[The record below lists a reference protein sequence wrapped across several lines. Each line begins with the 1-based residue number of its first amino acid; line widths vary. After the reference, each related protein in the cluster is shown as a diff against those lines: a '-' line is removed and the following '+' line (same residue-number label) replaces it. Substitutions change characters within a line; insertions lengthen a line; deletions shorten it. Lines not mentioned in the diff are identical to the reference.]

1 MQKQQKLSFHRSSRK
16 NVPLLPLYRAR
27 VGAFMDSLPVTVLS
41 ILLTLVILFLDD
53 FRTFLAPKSAD
64 PVFYHFTLAIFVL
77 FSVELLVCSVS
88 KDNYFLQFFFFLD
101 LLATFSLVP
110 DIPYMWD
117 PILGVDSTAD
127 PSNPLSLSAAVQ
139 ASSRASPAN
148 RAIKFVRLIR
158 LVRIAKL
165 FELCAKTRG
174 GSLTLANAAGGAGA
188 VAGMRKGHSA
198 VGQHLSEQTTRKVVL
213 LVLLMLFGI
222 PLLQPTPSQ
231 QAEEY
236 SLRELS
242 MLSASSTLSSAEWG
256 NEVNFTLSYYPS
268 ILYLNVSPPTQAS
281 SAASASSYT
290 LEYIDPS
297 LSQYRVSELLSV
309 SFNNVLALF
318 SQRDQSRLT
327 GEYNIVT
334 TLVVL
339 VLLAVGAVLFNRNNH
354 RMVIVPIE
362 RMMATIVALQQ
373 NPLAKASL
381 ASAQAGGIATATA
394 DKTVGPGGSSASS
407 VGGSGNVSKKNSQ
420 LNLHADDGANGG
432 TVGSATSPLAHTQP
446 LTSVL
451 HNRHGSTMATG
462 ASTLSDTHNETG
474 MLERTLEKLTGLLQV
489 GFGEAGSKMIQKC
502 MQLNAEGDLDPLV
515 DGTKMHAIFG
525 FCDIRRFTDATEC
538 LKEDVMMYVNEIA
551 AIVHSQVAAC
561 DGNPNKNIGDA
572 FLLVWRLPQELETE
586 DIVELQ
592 RLISRQGVVNAD
604 SGRSSPSNTVTSHP
618 SDWVTPKAGGV
629 SGAGAVRSR
638 AATALVEEGRERADS
653 ATESVASAA
662 DKPTDGTKPHS
673 LIRSNTFRQNKPS
686 ILRHLTGNG
695 FPFSPASSGAH
706 SPSRGHF
713 DLKEALHMLPA
724 RHLTPQLR
732 ASVSTLADKA
742 LVSFIRV
749 IVEINASDELKR
761 YKLNPRI
768 KAAFD
773 DFQVELGFGLHVG
786 WAIEGPIG
794 SRYKIDASYLS
805 PHVNLAETLEG
816 TTKVYGVPL
825 LLSGEMYALLSPF
838 VRAFCRRLDC
848 VKVSGRETPITLY
861 TFDTQQRGMDAV
873 CRGEQLQSAVVS
885 TAALVALDEVK
896 EERRDR
902 DESFV
907 TVTATSAQPVAPPK
921 LSLSSVS
928 HPTQVGRS
936 GSSIS
941 TLPSTSSATLPTPST
956 YASSL
961 RSQFTASPPQP
972 LAPHHYVRSSLLPVL
987 QQHIPLDFFDWH
999 AAGIESYIA
1008 GQWSVARKY
1017 LERALEIMTSV
1028 WEGGDEPTR
1037 VVLAYMKESNYVAPD
1052 TWAGFRTV

>member
-1 MQKQQKLSFHRSSRK
+1 MQKLSTHRASRK
-16 NVPLLPLYRAR
+16 TVARLPLYRAR

-41 ILLTLVILFLDD
+41 IAITLVILFLDD
-53 FRTFLAPKSAD
+53 FRTCLAPKSAD
-64 PVFYHFTLAIFVL
+64 PVFYHLTLAIFVL
-77 FSVELLVCSVS
+77 FAVELAVCSVT
-88 KDNYFLQFFFFLD
+88 KDNYFMQFFFWLD
-101 LLATFSLVP
+101 LLAAFSLVP

-174 GSLTLANAAGGAGA
+174 GALTMAHGGGGGAGA

-242 MLSASSTLSSAEWG
+242 MLSASPTLTSAEWS

-268 ILYLNVSPPTQAS
+268 ILYLNVSPPAQPPS
-281 SAASASSYT
+281 SPSATTYT

-309 SFNNVLALF
+309 SYNNVLALF
-318 SQRDQSRLT
+318 SQREQSRLT

-381 ASAQAGGIATATA
+381 ASAQAGGIATATS
-394 DKTVGPGGSSASS
+394 DKPNGGGGTGS
-407 VGGSGNVSKKNSQ
+407 VGGSGTVSKKNSQ
-420 LNLHADDGANGG
+420 LNLNADDGGHSSTGG
-432 TVGSATSPLAHTQP
+432 FSTTQLAHNTQQ
-446 LTSVL
+446 LTSAP
-451 HNRHGSTMATG
+451 HNRHGSTVPAT
-462 ASTLSDTHNETG
+462 ASTSSDTHNETG

-592 RLISRQGVVNAD
+592 RMISKQGVGSGAD
-604 SGRSSPSNTVTSHP
+604 STRSSPSHTVTSHP
-618 SDWVTPKAGGV
+618 NDWVTPKAGGV
-629 SGAGAVRSR
+629 RSR
-638 AATALVEEGRERADS
+638 AATSVVEEGRERAES
-653 ATESVASAA
+653 ATESVASTGDRPSDAV
-662 DKPTDGTKPHS
+662 KPQS
-673 LIRSNTFRQNKPS
+673 LIHSTTHRQQNKPS

-695 FPFSPASSGAH
+695 FPFSPAGPGAQ
-706 SPSRGHF
+706 SPSRGAF
-713 DLKEALHMLPA
+713 DLKEALSMLPA

-848 VKVSGRETPITLY
+848 VKVSGREMPITLY
-861 TFDTQQRGMDAV
+861 TFDMQQKGMDAV
-873 CRGEQLQSAVVS
+873 CRGEQLQAGIASSA
-885 TAALVALDEVK
+885 LGALDEVK
-896 EERRDR
+896 EERRER
-902 DESFV
+902 DDSFV
-907 TVTATSAQPVAPPK
+907 TITATSAHSAAPK
-921 LSLSSVS
+921 LSLSTVS
-928 HPTQVGRS
+928 STGAMPSSSPTLS
-936 GSSIS
+936 A
-941 TLPSTSSATLPTPST
+941 PSN

-961 RSQFTASPPQP
+961 RSQFTISSPQP

-999 AAGIESYIA
+999 AAGVESYIS
-1008 GQWSVARKY
+1008 GQWSLARRY
-1017 LERALEIMTSV
+1017 LERAQDIMLSASDN
-1028 WEGGDEPTR
+1028 GDEPTR
-1037 VVLAYMKESNYVAPD
+1037 VVLAYMKEANYVAPD
-1052 TWAGFRTV
+1052 TWAGFRAV